1 MLSSNFKKSVGAAGE
16 NAAAVY
22 LVKKG
27 YKILERNYLGRRFE
41 IDIIAADQ
49 NGEIHFVEVK
59 TRKNEKF
66 GKGIEFVTPAK
77 LNAIKRGALSYM
89 SMLGKDLNM
98 HFDEG
103 SAFEIWVANI
113 LFIAAS
119 VGAMFYGSKTEQNI
133 FFNYGLTFL
142 IIETYTICGRL
153 ASHLPEGLAT
163 LMFGGLLIITA
174 KYLKKVYLK
183 KKIKKVEE
191 EK

>member
-1 MLSSNFKKSVGAAGE
+1 MDRFV
-16 NAAAVY
+16 AVIY
-22 LVKKG
+22 
-27 YKILERNYLGRRFE
+27 
-41 IDIIAADQ
+41 
-49 NGEIHFVEVK
+49 
-59 TRKNEKF
+59 
-66 GKGIEFVTPAK
+66 GIWITSFW
-77 LNAIKRGALSYM
+77 GF
-89 SMLGKDLNM
+89 DLNM
-98 HFDEG
+98 HFAEG

-183 KKIKKVEE
+183 KKIAKDSAACSTNKK
-191 EK
+191 